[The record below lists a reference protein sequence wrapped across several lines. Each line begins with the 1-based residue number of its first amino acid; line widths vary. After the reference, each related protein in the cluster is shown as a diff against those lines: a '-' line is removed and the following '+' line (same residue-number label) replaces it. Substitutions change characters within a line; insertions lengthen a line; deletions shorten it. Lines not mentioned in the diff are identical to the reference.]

1 MKNILAIQSHVVYG
15 HAGNSAAEFPMRR
28 LGANVWP
35 LNTVQFSNHTQYGK
49 WTGCVMPPSHLTEIV
64 QGIAAIDKLHTCD
77 AVLSGY
83 LGSAEQ
89 GEHILGIVRQVK
101 AANPQAKYFCDP
113 VMGHPEK
120 GCIVAPGVA
129 EFHVRHGLP
138 ASDIIAPNLVEL
150 EILCEHAVNNV
161 EEAVLAARELIAQ
174 GPQIVLVKHLARA
187 GYSRDRFEMLLVTAD
202 EAWHIS
208 RPLVDFG
215 MRQPV
220 GVGDVTSGLLL
231 VKLLQGATLQ
241 EALEHVT
248 AAVYEIMVTTKAM
261 QEYELHCFGGCSGS
275 YCQTRTL
282 LQRNKALKYL
292 ISAHNDLWAD
302 GYYFKPSAD
311 SASCTSGR
319 SAIRCIN
326 AAMCSNPS
334 RFSFTAYAQRRTVN
348 R

>member
-1 MKNILAIQSHVVYG
+1 MNNILAIQSHVVFG

-49 WTGCVMPPSHLTEIV
+49 WTGCVMPPAHLTEIV
-64 QGIAAIDKLHTCD
+64 QGIADIDQLARCS

-129 EFHVRHGLP
+129 EFHKRFALP
-138 ASDIIAPNLVEL
+138 ASDIIAPNLIEL
-150 EILCEHAVNNV
+150 EMLSERQINDVAGAVD
-161 EEAVLAARELIAQ
+161 AARALIAL
-174 GPQIVLVKHLARA
+174 GPKIVLVKHLARA
-187 GYSRDRFEMLLVTAD
+187 GYSVDRFEMLLVTAD

-208 RPLVDFG
+208 RPLIDFG
-215 MRQPV
+215 ARHPV

-231 VKLLQGATLQ
+231 VKLLQGATLRD
-241 EALEHVT
+241 ALEHVT
-248 AAVYEIMVTTKAM
+248 AAVYEIMVTTKEM
-261 QEYELHCFGGCSGS
+261 GEYELQVVAAQDRIAKPVHVFSA
-275 YCQTRTL
+275 TL
-282 LQRNKALKYL
+282 L
-292 ISAHNDLWAD
+292 
-302 GYYFKPSAD
+302 
-311 SASCTSGR
+311 
-319 SAIRCIN
+319 
-326 AAMCSNPS
+326 
-334 RFSFTAYAQRRTVN
+334 
-348 R
+348 

>member
-1 MKNILAIQSHVVYG
+1 MHNILAIQSHVVFG

-49 WTGCVMPPSHLTEIV
+49 WTGCVMPPSHLTDIV
-64 QGIAAIDKLHTCD
+64 QGIADIDQLKCCS

-129 EFHVRHGLP
+129 EFHQRYALP
-138 ASDIIAPNLVEL
+138 ASDIIAPNLIEL
-150 EILCEHAVNNV
+150 ELLCGHAVQNLT
-161 EEAVLAARELIAQ
+161 EAVLAARELIAQ
-174 GPQIVLVKHLARA
+174 GPKIVLVKHLARA
-187 GYSRDRFEMLLVTAD
+187 GKQRDRFEMLLVTAE

-215 MRQPV
+215 LRQPV

-231 VKLLQGATLQ
+231 VKLLQGATLRS
-241 EALEHVT
+241 ALEHVT
-248 AAVYEIMVTTKAM
+248 AAVYEIMTTTKAM
-261 QEYELHCFGGCSGS
+261 NEYELQVVAAQEGIAKPQQLF
-275 YCQTRTL
+275 
-282 LQRNKALKYL
+282 
-292 ISAHNDLWAD
+292 SAVSL
-302 GYYFKPSAD
+302 
-311 SASCTSGR
+311 
-319 SAIRCIN
+319 
-326 AAMCSNPS
+326 
-334 RFSFTAYAQRRTVN
+334 
-348 R
+348 

>member
-1 MKNILAIQSHVVYG
+1 MKNILAIQSHVVFG

-35 LNTVQFSNHTQYGK
+35 LNTVQFSNHTQYGQ
-49 WTGCVMPPSHLTEIV
+49 WTGAVMPPSHLTEIV
-64 QGIAAIDKLHTCD
+64 QGIAAIGQLSRCD

-89 GEHILGIVRQVK
+89 GEHILEIVRQVK
-101 AANPQAKYFCDP
+101 TANPQAKYFCDP

-129 EFHVRHGLP
+129 EFHARFALP
-138 ASDIIAPNLVEL
+138 VSDIIAPNLLEL
-150 EILCEHAVNNV
+150 EMLSGHAVASV
-161 EEAVLAARELIAQ
+161 DEAVATARELIAR

-187 GYSRDRFEMLLVTAD
+187 GYHQDRFEMLLVTSD

-215 MRQPV
+215 ARQPV

-231 VKLLQGATLQ
+231 VKLLQGATLR

-248 AAVYEIMVTTKAM
+248 AAVYDIMVTTKRM
-261 QEYELHCFGGCSGS
+261 EEYEL
-275 YCQTRTL
+275 QVVAA
-282 LQRNKALKYL
+282 Q
-292 ISAHNDLWAD
+292 D
-302 GYYFKPSAD
+302 GIAQPEHY
-311 SASCTSGR
+311 
-319 SAIRCIN
+319 
-326 AAMCSNPS
+326 
-334 RFSFTAYAQRRTVN
+334 FTAVKL
-348 R
+348 

>member
-1 MKNILAIQSHVVYG
+1 MKNILAIQSHVVFG

-49 WTGCVMPPSHLTEIV
+49 WTGSVMPASHLSDIV
-64 QGIAAIDKLHTCD
+64 QGIADIGQLERCD

-89 GEHILGIVRQVK
+89 GEHILSIVRKVK
-101 AANPQAKYFCDP
+101 AANPRARYFCDP

-129 EFHVRHGLP
+129 AFHTRHAMP
-138 ASDIIAPNLVEL
+138 ASDIIAPNLIEL
-150 EILCEHAVNNV
+150 EILSGHAVNSV
-161 EEAVLAARELIAQ
+161 EEAVSTARELIAQ

-187 GYSRDRFEMLLVTAD
+187 GYQRDRFEMLLVTAD
-202 EAWHIS
+202 EAWHIQ

-215 MRQPV
+215 ERQPV

-231 VKLLQGATLQ
+231 VKLLQGATLR

-248 AAVYEIMVTTKAM
+248 AAVYDVMVMTKKM
-261 QEYELHCFGGCSGS
+261 NEYEL
-275 YCQTRTL
+275 QL
-282 LQRNKALKYL
+282 V
-292 ISAHNDLWAD
+292 
-302 GYYFKPSAD
+302 
-311 SASCTSGR
+311 
-319 SAIRCIN
+319 
-326 AAMCSNPS
+326 AAQEGIARPEHY
-334 RFSFTAYAQRRTVN
+334 FTAVKL
-348 R
+348 

>member
-1 MKNILAIQSHVVYG
+1 MKNILAIQSHVVFG

-49 WTGCVMPPSHLTEIV
+49 WTGSVMPPAHLTEIV
-64 QGIAAIDKLHTCD
+64 QGIAAIDQLKRCD

-89 GEHILGIVRQVK
+89 GEHILSIVRQVK
-101 AANPQAKYFCDP
+101 ATNPQAKYFCDP

-129 EFHVRHGLP
+129 EFHIRHALP
-138 ASDIIAPNLVEL
+138 ASDIIAPNLIEL
-150 EILCEHAVNNV
+150 EILCEHAVNTV
-161 EEAVLAARELIAQ
+161 EDAVAAARELIAQ

-187 GYSRDRFEMLLVTAD
+187 GLSTDRFEMLLVTPS

-215 MRQPV
+215 ARQPV

-231 VKLLQGATLQ
+231 VKLLQGANVR

-248 AAVYEIMVTTKAM
+248 AAVYEIMLATKNL
-261 QEYELHCFGGCSGS
+261 QEYELQVVAAQDRIAQPEHLFSA
-275 YCQTRTL
+275 TL
-282 LQRNKALKYL
+282 L
-292 ISAHNDLWAD
+292 
-302 GYYFKPSAD
+302 
-311 SASCTSGR
+311 
-319 SAIRCIN
+319 
-326 AAMCSNPS
+326 
-334 RFSFTAYAQRRTVN
+334 
-348 R
+348 

>member
-1 MKNILAIQSHVVYG
+1 MKNILAIQSHVVFG

-35 LNTVQFSNHTQYGK
+35 LNTVQFSNHTQYGQ
-49 WTGCVMPPSHLTEIV
+49 WTGAVMPPSHLTEIV
-64 QGIAAIDKLHTCD
+64 QGIAAIGQLSRCD

-129 EFHVRHGLP
+129 EFHARFALP
-138 ASDIIAPNLVEL
+138 ASDIIAPNLLEL
-150 EILCEHAVNNV
+150 EMLSGHAVASV
-161 EEAVLAARELIAQ
+161 DEAVATARELIAR

-187 GYSRDRFEMLLVTAD
+187 GYHQDRFEMLLVTSD

-215 MRQPV
+215 ARQPV

-231 VKLLQGATLQ
+231 VKLLQGATLR

-248 AAVYEIMVTTKAM
+248 AAVYDIMVTTKRM
-261 QEYELHCFGGCSGS
+261 EEYEL
-275 YCQTRTL
+275 QVVAA
-282 LQRNKALKYL
+282 Q
-292 ISAHNDLWAD
+292 D
-302 GYYFKPSAD
+302 GIARPEHY
-311 SASCTSGR
+311 
-319 SAIRCIN
+319 
-326 AAMCSNPS
+326 
-334 RFSFTAYAQRRTVN
+334 FTAVKL
-348 R
+348 

>member
-1 MKNILAIQSHVVYG
+1 MKNILAIQSHVVFG

-35 LNTVQFSNHTQYGK
+35 LNTVQFSNHTQYGQ
-49 WTGCVMPPSHLTEIV
+49 WTGTVMPPSHLSDIV
-64 QGIAAIDKLHTCD
+64 QGIANIGQLARCD

-101 AANPQAKYFCDP
+101 AANPNARYFCDP

-129 EFHVRHGLP
+129 EFHTRYAMP

-150 EILCEHAVNNV
+150 EILTGHSVNSV
-161 EEAVLAARELIAQ
+161 AEAVAAARELIAQ
-174 GPQIVLVKHLARA
+174 GPEIVLVKHLAHA
-187 GYSRDRFEMLLVTAD
+187 GYQTTRFEMLLVTAH

-215 MRQPV
+215 ERQPV

-231 VKLLQGATLQ
+231 VKLLQGAPLR

-248 AAVYEIMVTTKAM
+248 AAVYDIMVVTKRM
-261 QEYELHCFGGCSGS
+261 GEYELQVVAAQDGIARPEHNF
-275 YCQTRTL
+275 
-282 LQRNKALKYL
+282 
-292 ISAHNDLWAD
+292 SAVQL
-302 GYYFKPSAD
+302 
-311 SASCTSGR
+311 
-319 SAIRCIN
+319 
-326 AAMCSNPS
+326 
-334 RFSFTAYAQRRTVN
+334 
-348 R
+348 